1 MKVYRLAL
9 TQYCDTSGEGAKIYG
24 GRWNLPG
31 TPAIYAAAS
40 ISASLLERL
49 TVDPELLSSERF
61 VLYSVMEISIPDQ
74 LVFHPSS
81 NELPPNWNQ
90 IPATRASQ
98 EYGTSLLESG
108 ILCFAVPSVVDHS
121 SSIFLINPLSENFPL
136 TESKVYPLRLDQRIL
151 RKQ

>member
-1 MKVYRLAL
+1 MKVYRFAL

-31 TPAIYAAAS
+31 TPAIYAATS

-61 VLYSVMEISIPDQ
+61 VLYSVMEISVPDR

-81 NELPPNWNQ
+81 EELPPNWNQ
-90 IPATRASQ
+90 IPASRTSQ
-98 EYGTSLLESG
+98 EYGTSLLKSG
-108 ILCFAVPSVVDHS
+108 ILCFAVPSVADPS
-121 SSIFLINPLSENFPL
+121 SGNFLINPLSEHFHL
-136 TESKVYPLRLDQRIL
+136 SVSKVYPLQLDQRIL
-151 RKQ
+151 RQQ